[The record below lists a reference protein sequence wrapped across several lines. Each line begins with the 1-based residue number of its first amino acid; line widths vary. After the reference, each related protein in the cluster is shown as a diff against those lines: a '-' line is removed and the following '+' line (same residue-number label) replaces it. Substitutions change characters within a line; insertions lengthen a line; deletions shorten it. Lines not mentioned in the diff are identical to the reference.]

1 MYRKELIGAANAAF
15 SIGNNWAF
23 AHRNRFRVKGLR
35 LREQGLA
42 LKEQD
47 RRVKVK
53 DHHLKEKSPGN
64 VSFSDN

>member
-1 MYRKELIGAANAAF
+1 M
-15 SIGNNWAF
+15 
-23 AHRNRFRVKGLR
+23 
-35 LREQGLA
+35 REQGLT